1 MKILSVDT
9 SSSNCAVALLE
20 DNNLIDENSL
30 NNGKTHS
37 ENLMPLIAE
46 LLERNNIE
54 LKNIDLIAVS
64 IGPGSFTGIRIGIAS
79 VKAIAEVHNI
89 KIVGV
94 TSLETLAKIDNSEKN
109 KICLLDARNNQV
121 YFGIFDKNYDL
132 IEDYK
137 ADDINNLIKT
147 MKKYENSVVI
157 GDGAILHKDLLEKNI
172 IDIEILKDYIQT
184 AENTGKIGYKKFLNG
199 KVENADTIIPFYLRK
214 SQAERMR
221 K

>member
-1 MKILSVDT
+1 
-9 SSSNCAVALLE
+9 
-20 DNNLIDENSL
+20 
-30 NNGKTHS
+30 
-37 ENLMPLIAE
+37 
-46 LLERNNIE
+46 
-54 LKNIDLIAVS
+54 
-64 IGPGSFTGIRIGIAS
+64 
-79 VKAIAEVHNI
+79 
-89 KIVGV
+89 
-94 TSLETLAKIDNSEKN
+94 
-109 KICLLDARNNQV
+109 
-121 YFGIFDKNYDL
+121 
-132 IEDYK
+132 
-137 ADDINNLIKT
+137 